1 MELKNRL
8 KLKPDEPIKDAKER
22 AALAEKNTPSVDEG
36 MSSLN
41 KAMEL
46 REDYDD
52 AMAYLNL
59 LYREKADI
67 EDSGDK
73 RDQDLKTA
81 DSWMDKTLEIKKKKA
96 LKASEKKAAS

>member
-1 MELKNRL
+1 
-8 KLKPDEPIKDAKER
+8 
-22 AALAEKNTPSVDEG
+22 
-36 MSSLN
+36 
-41 KAMEL
+41 
-46 REDYDD
+46 
-52 AMAYLNL
+52 MAYLNL

-96 LKASEKKAAS
+96 AKASEKKTPT